1 MEFPP
6 GSYLILMLQRA
17 ALLQWL
23 TCRKTSQGSL
33 MPPWLCFLEATG
45 VAICFA
51 GGHVLLAAAGATGV
65 CLNLVQNAIT
75 SQEAPLAESHSLRM
89 SRHVVFWQ
97 APAEEEG
104 ETLRG
109 VCKRRTSFR
118 TSYCRCTR
126 ARCQGDPARRAGKQS
141 SWVVVVPMS

>member
-1 MEFPP
+1 M
-6 GSYLILMLQRA
+6 
-17 ALLQWL
+17 
-23 TCRKTSQGSL
+23 
-33 MPPWLCFLEATG
+33 
-45 VAICFA
+45 VICFA

-118 TSYCRCTR
+118 TSYTAGALERG
-126 ARCQGDPARRAGKQS
+126 AREILREEQESKAPAVSG
-141 SWVVVVPMS
+141 